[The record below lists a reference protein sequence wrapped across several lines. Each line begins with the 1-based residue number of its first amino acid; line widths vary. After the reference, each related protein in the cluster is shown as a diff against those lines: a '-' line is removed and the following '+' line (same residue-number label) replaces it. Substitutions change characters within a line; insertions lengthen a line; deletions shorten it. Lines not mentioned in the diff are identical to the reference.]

1 MMNDEEQDSKTVYS
15 FYRIDFCSKYI
26 SFALLEL
33 LSTRTFVLLPAQ
45 STWQGQ
51 ASSSLTMLEMFL
63 FRVLR
68 SYQKH
73 LLAYARF
80 HWRKSYKIQI
90 SSFLQGV
97 GLMSTILEPRSRNSS
112 ECHSRPNS
120 PKSSLTMMSADM
132 PSLRRLSVGKGQSG

>member
-1 MMNDEEQDSKTVYS
+1 MMNYEGQDSKTVYS
-15 FYRIDFCSKYI
+15 YAQNIQVLLYSNFCP
-26 SFALLEL
+26 LEL
-33 LSTRTFVLLPAQ
+33 LSCSLA
-45 STWQGQ
+45 TWQGQ